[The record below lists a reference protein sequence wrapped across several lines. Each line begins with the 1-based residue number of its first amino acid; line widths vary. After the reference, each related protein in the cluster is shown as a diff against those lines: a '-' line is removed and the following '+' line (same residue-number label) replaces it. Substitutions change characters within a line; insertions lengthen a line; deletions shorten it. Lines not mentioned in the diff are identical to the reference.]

1 MPKQPS
7 AAAMPLAQTAADT
20 SAPAPDAP
28 LRESSLSPAALPI
41 EAQLR
46 ATDLELETPL
56 LGESGDVDR
65 EVRIRSAAYA
75 AYLRRAG
82 EPGDAV
88 QDWLE
93 AEREV
98 DAEVN
103 SEARGKHLP
112 G

>member
-7 AAAMPLAQTAADT
+7 AAAMPLAPTAADT
-20 SAPAPDAP
+20 SSPAPDAHFH
-28 LRESSLSPAALPI
+28 ESSLPPAALPI

-46 ATDLELETPL
+46 ATDLELETPSSD
-56 LGESGDVDR
+56 ESGDVDR

-75 AYLRRAG
+75 AYLRRGG

-93 AEREV
+93 AERQV
-98 DAEVN
+98 DAE
-103 SEARGKHLP
+103 APGKHLP